1 MSNKKINVTRRE
13 FLESYRNH
21 YKLYCNTTTTES
33 PKTRRLI
40 SFYAVEC
47 GLKSLIMKQT
57 GNNTFQQ
64 LEQYCQT
71 NPGKKL
77 AGHDIRAMIRE
88 ANPKEAFILRDI
100 RLKNGG
106 GSVPPNRFNELWR
119 YGPEVEDSTQEDD
132 AEKILIKIADWLKT
146 II

>member
-1 MSNKKINVTRRE
+1 MSNKKINITRRE
-13 FLESYRNH
+13 FLNSYRNH
-21 YKLYCNTTTTES
+21 YRLYCTTAAAES

-40 SFYAVEC
+40 LFYAVEC

-71 NPGKKL
+71 NPGKKIT
-77 AGHDIRAMIRE
+77 GHDIRAMIRE
-88 ANPKEAFILRDI
+88 VNPQDAFILRDI

-106 GSVPPNRFNELWR
+106 GSVPPNRYNELWR
-119 YGPEVEDSTQEDD
+119 YGPEVEDSIQEED
-132 AEKILIKIADWLKT
+132 AEKILVKIANKLKT

>member
-33 PKTRRLI
+33 RKTRRLI
-40 SFYAVEC
+40 LFYAVEC

-77 AGHDIRAMIRE
+77 AGHDIRAMIKLI
-88 ANPKEAFILRDI
+88 PKKLLF
-100 RLKNGG
+100 
-106 GSVPPNRFNELWR
+106 
-119 YGPEVEDSTQEDD
+119 
-132 AEKILIKIADWLKT
+132 
-146 II
+146 

>member
-1 MSNKKINVTRRE
+1 
-13 FLESYRNH
+13 
-21 YKLYCNTTTTES
+21 
-33 PKTRRLI
+33 
-40 SFYAVEC
+40 
-47 GLKSLIMKQT
+47 MKQT
-57 GNNTFQQ
+57 GNNTFLQ

-77 AGHDIRAMIRE
+77 SGHDIRAMIKE
-88 ANPKEAFILRDI
+88 ANPKEDFVLRDI

-119 YGPEVEDSTQEDD
+119 YGAAVEDSTQEDD